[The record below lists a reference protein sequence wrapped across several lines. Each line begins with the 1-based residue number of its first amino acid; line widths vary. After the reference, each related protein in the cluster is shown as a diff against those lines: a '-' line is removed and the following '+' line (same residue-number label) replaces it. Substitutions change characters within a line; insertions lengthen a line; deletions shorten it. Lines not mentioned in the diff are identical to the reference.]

1 MFASLKALHFKF
13 KNTRLMDR
21 FIKVV
26 FQLFIFFLPTQLGRH
41 FWPDWSY
48 IYGIKIDYLSPTIY
62 FTDILLFLILLLWI
76 LRKKSRKRKK
86 LLGSTALLVALFV
99 FLIANIYFAQY
110 PVVAIL
116 KWLKIAELV
125 FIILFVLKEEKF
137 NIKEWVIKPLSISLV
152 LFSSIAFVQ
161 ILSQRTIGGP
171 LFLLGERSFTSATPG
186 IAKFNLLGQEYM
198 RPYSTFPHP
207 NAMAGFM
214 AVSLFILLYSGN
226 KQLKQNAFL
235 RLSLLL
241 TVSAVVVSISH
252 GAWISFAIVGLLLLL
267 TRKKRKLYKRLYVF
281 VFTLT
286 IVISLLL
293 PVLLDNLHIDSL
305 RYEEEVHKRLSL
317 ARVAGLMTAEKPIVG
332 IGANNFILELAK
344 RGDAPLVFWWFQP
357 VHNIFLLVSAETG
370 LIGLFAFAATLCLV
384 AKKGLFQKRT
394 KILSIALLLIVLTGF
409 IDHYWLTLQQS
420 QLLLAIIVGLSL
432 KN

>member
-293 PVLLDNLHIDSL
+293 PVLLD
-305 RYEEEVHKRLSL
+305 
-317 ARVAGLMTAEKPIVG
+317 
-332 IGANNFILELAK
+332 
-344 RGDAPLVFWWFQP
+344 
-357 VHNIFLLVSAETG
+357 
-370 LIGLFAFAATLCLV
+370 
-384 AKKGLFQKRT
+384 
-394 KILSIALLLIVLTGF
+394 
-409 IDHYWLTLQQS
+409 
-420 QLLLAIIVGLSL
+420 
-432 KN
+432 